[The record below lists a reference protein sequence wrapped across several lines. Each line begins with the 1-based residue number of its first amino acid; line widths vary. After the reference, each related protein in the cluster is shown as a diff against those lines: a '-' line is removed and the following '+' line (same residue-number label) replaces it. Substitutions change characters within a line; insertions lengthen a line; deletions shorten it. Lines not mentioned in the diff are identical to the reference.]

1 MKRYEVKGWFR
12 YGDNEKDYQY
22 ADITAENEQM
32 VIIIFKEMYSERFFA
47 IDIKLVS

>member
-22 ADITAENEQM
+22 ADIIAENEQM
-32 VIIIFKEMYSERFFA
+32 VITIFKEMYSERFFA